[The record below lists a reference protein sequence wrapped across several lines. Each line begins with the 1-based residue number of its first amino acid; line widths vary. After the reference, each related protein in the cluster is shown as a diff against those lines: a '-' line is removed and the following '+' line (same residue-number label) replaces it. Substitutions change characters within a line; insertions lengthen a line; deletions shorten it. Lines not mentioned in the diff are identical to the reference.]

1 MIRLSGTHRHL
12 TGCCPAYARTAGTV
26 NSQAVEATWTDD
38 PVNNSQDRAGTGAAP
53 AGGARN
59 TALTSAAA
67 VSRTVAQNQARGGGM
82 PTKKFGFRCIG
93 KRYYRGRVTGRLS

>member
-38 PVNNSQDRAGTGAAP
+38 PVNSSQDRARTGVAP
-53 AGGARN
+53 AGGART
-59 TALTSAAA
+59 TALTRAPA
-67 VSRTVAQNQARGGGM
+67 VGRTEGQGQAREAGTPPKYPRVRM
-82 PTKKFGFRCIG
+82 IG
-93 KRYYRGRVTGRLS
+93 KPLEADD

>member
-59 TALTSAAA
+59 KARASSAALRKTDGP
-67 VSRTVAQNQARGGGM
+67 SHARGGVT
-82 PTKKFGFRCIG
+82 PSTNIPFPFIG
-93 KRYYRGRVTGRLS
+93 KGAFRNPVTGKGH